1 MLLGAQDYLYIIKRI
16 RNLNNNN
23 NNNGTKICLAHAR
36 NVRAP
41 HKHKLWYHNRI
52 VCFKFKASES

>member
-23 NNNGTKICLAHAR
+23 NNNNTDTLLKQLLKI
-36 NVRAP
+36 
-41 HKHKLWYHNRI
+41 I
-52 VCFKFKASES
+52 IQ